1 MPGYQNRILRVNLTD
16 RTFKEEPLS
25 DELIHNYI
33 GGRGFGAKLLYD
45 DLKPNVDPLGGENEL
60 IFISGPLGGT
70 TAQSF
75 SRWKVFFKSPLTGGY
90 FASSGGGFFAS
101 EMKYAGFDVV
111 IFKGRADRP
120 VFLWIKD
127 GRYELRDAS
136 YLWGLEDRKSVV

>member
-25 DELIHNYI
+25 EGLIHDYI

-45 DLKPNVDPLGGENEL
+45 DLKPKVDPLGEENEL

-75 SRWKVFFKSPLTGGY
+75 SRGKVFLSPPLR
-90 FASSGGGFFAS
+90 
-101 EMKYAGFDVV
+101 AGTLPQVV
-111 IFKGRADRP
+111 EGSLLQR
-120 VFLWIKD
+120 
-127 GRYELRDAS
+127 
-136 YLWGLEDRKSVV
+136 